1 MISCFSRREVWE
13 TDLPELDFIEE
24 MGLLM
29 EKHGGSKT
37 LGRVF
42 AYLLLADQPKTLDE
56 IAEDLLFSKA
66 TASLTV
72 RQGLMLRFFE
82 KASIP
87 GERKAHY
94 RADARCWIDAQ
105 SAKLEAIREWESLAD
120 VGLSLVPPGN
130 QAARENLRSLK
141 DYFVFL
147 RWYLSDITEQY
158 ERWKKGEINPQ
169 KQRPKGNV

>member
-1 MISCFSRREVWE
+1 M
-13 TDLPELDFIEE
+13 PELDFIEE

-42 AYLLLADQPKTLDE
+42 AYLILADQPKTLDE

-66 TASLTV
+66 TASLTI

-82 KASIP
+82 KVSIP
-87 GERKAHY
+87 GERKTHY
-94 RADARCWIDAQ
+94 RVNARSWINAM
-105 SAKLEAIREWESLAD
+105 SAKLKAIQEWENLVDS
-120 VGLSLVPPGN
+120 GLSLVSPGN
-130 QAARENLRSLK
+130 QAARENLEVLK
-141 DYFVFL
+141 DYFDFL
-147 RWYLSDITEQY
+147 RWYFADITEQY
-158 ERWKKGEINPQ
+158 ERWKKGGINPQ